1 MDSIDTVIEKCKVDI
16 EEDNEEKFDMKV
28 KNHCSGQNIP
38 KPHRPEKVGRSATR
52 PRAKLAEL
60 LAQETCV
67 IESNDVVNEKPF
79 KLHRPEK
86 VGRPATR
93 PRVKL
98 ADLLAEE
105 NNNTTSGEIDTGPPV
120 GNEVW

>member
-52 PRAKLAEL
+52 PPSKTDGAP
-60 LAQETCV
+60 C
-67 IESNDVVNEKPF
+67 
-79 KLHRPEK
+79 
-86 VGRPATR
+86 TR
-93 PRVKL
+93 NL
-98 ADLLAEE
+98 CDW
-105 NNNTTSGEIDTGPPV
+105 IQ
-120 GNEVW
+120 